1 MDTTSANSKSDKRY
15 GFPKEARLKQKSD
28 FDRVFS
34 EGTKGVSDALVIYT
48 RGNREGRNRI
58 GLAVGRKLGKAV
70 RRNRIRRL
78 IKEAFRLEN
87 PTLPQGFDLVCIPR
101 GGGFP
106 AKTHQ
111 LIPLFR
117 YAFLKAVSRWEK
129 GGKRR

>member
-1 MDTTSANSKSDKRY
+1 MDTAPKGDKRY
-15 GFPKEARLKQKSD
+15 AFPKEARMKLKRE

-34 EGTKGVSDALVIYT
+34 EGAKGVSPALVIYA
-48 RGNREGRNRI
+48 RGNGEGRNRI

-101 GGGFP
+101 AGGFP
-106 AKTHQ
+106 AKTPQ

-117 YAFLKAVSRWEK
+117 DAFMKAVKRWEN
-129 GGKRR
+129 GGKR

>member
-1 MDTTSANSKSDKRY
+1 MVTKGDKRY
-15 GFPKEARLKQKSD
+15 GFPKEARLKLKRE
-28 FDRVFS
+28 FDQVFS
-34 EGTKGVSDALVIYT
+34 RGTKGVSDALVIYVL
-48 RGNREGRNRI
+48 GNGMARNRI

-101 GGGFP
+101 PRGFP
-106 AKTHQ
+106 DKTPH

-117 YAFLKAVSRWEK
+117 DALLKAIGKWEK
-129 GGKRR
+129 RR